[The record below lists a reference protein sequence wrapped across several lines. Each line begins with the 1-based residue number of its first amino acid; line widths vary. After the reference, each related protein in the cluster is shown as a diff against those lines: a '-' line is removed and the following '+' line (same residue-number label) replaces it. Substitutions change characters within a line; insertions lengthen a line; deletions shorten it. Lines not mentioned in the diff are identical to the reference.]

1 MTFIYLFVLSVLVLK
16 FNYIIKL
23 FVIFYTIFFINYIKI
38 NLWHSLHK
46 LEALLGCLEEI
57 EKEN

>member
-1 MTFIYLFVLSVLVLK
+1 M
-16 FNYIIKL
+16 
-23 FVIFYTIFFINYIKI
+23 IFFINNIKI

-57 EKEN
+57 EKENLEETKKCASTEKRN